1 MTSATLW
8 TRRAGLG
15 LVALLLLAALGWV
28 ALRSGPWA
36 PVRVTVTKVAQDPV
50 QPALFGIG
58 TVEARRSLPVG
69 PTAAARLLQVH
80 VDVGDEVRPGQ
91 LLAELD
97 AVDLAPRLQALDAG
111 QARARSLMVA
121 AEAQQRDAQAR
132 LALARANTRRWV
144 ELGAQ
149 DFVSSGA
156 VEAREQEQRSAEA
169 ALQAADASLL
179 AARQELQ
186 RLGAE
191 QDGLRAQQ
199 DRLRLRAPIAAVV
212 ASREAE
218 PGAAVVAGQAV
229 LRLIDPASLWLRVRF
244 DQGRAGALAA
254 GQPARIT
261 LRSRPGETFSG
272 RVARLEPLGDAV
284 TEERIAQ
291 VTLDDPGVARTLGE
305 LVEVTVD
312 LPAGAAGPWVPNA
325 ALQPQGGQIGVW
337 KRVDGRPV
345 FAALQLGAASLDG
358 RVAVRAGLAVGDE
371 IVLHSER
378 TLTPS
383 SRLRVVD
390 TLLPGTPAPAA
401 AGAGAR
407 P

>member
-1 MTSATLW
+1 MTTASVW
-8 TRRAGLG
+8 KRRTGLG
-15 LVALLLLAALGWV
+15 LGALLLLGALGWV

-36 PVRVTVTKVAQDPV
+36 PVRVTVTRVEEARV

-80 VDVGDEVRPGQ
+80 VDVGDAVRPGQ

-97 AVDLAPRLQALDAG
+97 AVDLAPRLQALDAA
-111 QARARSLMVA
+111 QARARSLAVA

-132 LALARANTRRWV
+132 LALARANTRRWA

-149 DFVSSGA
+149 AFVSAGA

-191 QDGLRAQQ
+191 QDGLRAQR
-199 DRLRLRAPIAAVV
+199 DRLQLRAPSAAVV

-229 LRLIDPASLWLRVRF
+229 LRLIDPTSLWLRVRF
-244 DQGRAGALAA
+244 DQGRAGALAP
-254 GQPARIT
+254 GQPARVT
-261 LRSRPGETFSG
+261 LRSRPGERFPG

-291 VTLDDPGVARTLGE
+291 VTLDDPGVAHTLGE

-312 LPAGAAGPWVPNA
+312 LPAGAVGPWVPNA

-337 KRVDGRPV
+337 KLVDGRPV
-345 FAALQLGAASLDG
+345 FAPLQLGAASLDG
-358 RVAVRAGLAVGDE
+358 RVAVRAGLAAGDE

-378 TLTPS
+378 TLTPA
-383 SRLRVVD
+383 SRLRVVES
-390 TLLPGTPAPAA
+390 LVAAPAA
-401 AGAGAR
+401 ARASAAGAR